1 MRGSHLRAA
10 VVDLVGVDPVAV
22 DNDAAELL
30 GRAAHALSVDEG
42 RELAGER
49 LRSALVKV
57 SSLRRAVSSFA
68 SGPARAPL
76 TRAGRGKDGTHLGH
90 ILDPADQPR
99 HLAERNEGSQ
109 RGLL

>member
-1 MRGSHLRAA
+1 MVWVKSRGCHSRMGTPRVTRSVRGSHLRAA

-49 LRSALVKV
+49 LRSALVEV
-57 SSLRRAVSSFA
+57 FSLRRAVSSFA
-68 SGPARAPL
+68 RV
-76 TRAGRGKDGTHLGH
+76 
-90 ILDPADQPR
+90 PR
-99 HLAERNEGSQ
+99 SLR
-109 RGLL
+109 

>member
-42 RELAGER
+42 REL
-49 LRSALVKV
+49 V
-57 SSLRRAVSSFA
+57 SVS
-68 SGPARAPL
+68 
-76 TRAGRGKDGTHLGH
+76 D
-90 ILDPADQPR
+90 R
-99 HLAERNEGSQ
+99 HLLRFLHSAGPCRALH
-109 RGLL
+109 RVPRALR